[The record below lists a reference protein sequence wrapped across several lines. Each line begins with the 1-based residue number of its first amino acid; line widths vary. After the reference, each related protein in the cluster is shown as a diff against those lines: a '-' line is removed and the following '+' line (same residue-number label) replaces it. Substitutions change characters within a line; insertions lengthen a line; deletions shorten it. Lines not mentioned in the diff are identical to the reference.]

1 MEDKPIFKFKK
12 TNTKLVGEINVLSTD
27 LYDYLEGRGFANE
40 IKFLHIRKMW
50 NIIETADKLV
60 ENKPEFHIVR
70 GFFKEGKLVAE
81 KTNIIKSNN
90 IQGILEK
97 YSGFLRECINQG
109 WKKDQSMYEYYYN
122 STGNLISSPT
132 YHMVSNNSSDSL
144 GFDLRSYS
152 GDAKLHMPAEG
163 KSQAQIEEE
172 VFKWATEN
180 TRLTQLNTQKSKSN
194 TNILQRILKTIKIK

>member
-1 MEDKPIFKFKK
+1 MEDKPIFKFRK

-97 YSGFLRECINQG
+97 YSEFLRECINQG

-122 STGNLISSPT
+122 STGNLVSSPT

-152 GDAKLHMPAEG
+152 GDAKLHMPAKG

-194 TNILQRILKTIKIK
+194 TNIFQRILKTIKIK